1 MASQSLCRIK
11 FGQPIILQD
20 KIWPANHIEGYNQ
33 PLTLL
38 TFYTNHYFIS
48 LLKRLNCGYENA
60 SFSRTSF
67 FIFNAITEPAG
78 GKSYKVKTCCDKI
91 SINLYFYINVTKTYV
106 QSFHYLLCML

>member
-38 TFYTNHYFIS
+38 TFYPNHYFIS

-60 SFSRTSF
+60 SFSKTYF

-78 GKSYKVKTCCDKI
+78 GKSYKVTVKHVVIK
-91 SINLYFYINVTKTYV
+91 
-106 QSFHYLLCML
+106 